1 MSRKFKIILLIAG
14 IIVVCVAIAF
24 GALFYYGNKMDEES
38 KAYVDANVPSIF
50 GQWDMKKLIQN
61 AGHEFLDT
69 VKTPQAKEKLNTLF
83 VSGFEKLG
91 KIKQYK
97 GSEGQAIID
106 IAFDKGITIYAD
118 YTATCVFQKGEAKIS
133 IRIIK
138 KGDKWQIFSFSISS
152 PAMLPSA
159 KPGQVSMPADKKV
172 SKKDAEAGKADAKPA
187 EKLPDVDVIDTTKQ
201 VAAYEYSARGRKDPF
216 SSLVMKAETE
226 KKKGLIPLEN
236 YEVSEFKLIAI
247 LWDKTGHYAVITLP
261 DGKSYTIRESVKL
274 GLHGGK
280 VYKITK
286 DSVIIREDIR
296 DYRGVLRPK
305 DTQLKLRK
313 GGEG

>member
-1 MSRKFKIILLIAG
+1 MSRKLKIILLIFG
-14 IIVVCVAIAF
+14 IIAVCIAVAIGAMFYF
-24 GALFYYGNKMDEES
+24 GGKFDEES
-38 KAYVDANVPSIF
+38 KAYVDANVPLIF

-61 AGHEFLDT
+61 ASPEFLDT
-69 VKTPQAKEKLNTLF
+69 VKTQQAKERLNTLF
-83 VSGFEKLG
+83 LSGFEKLG

-97 GSEGQAIID
+97 GSEGQATID
-106 IAFDKGITIYAD
+106 IDIGSKGITIYAD

-138 KGDKWQIFSFSISS
+138 KDDRWQIFSFSISS
-152 PAMLPSA
+152 PALLPSA
-159 KPGQVSMPADKKV
+159 KPPADKKV
-172 SKKDAEAGKADAKPA
+172 SRKDAEAGKTDARPA
-187 EKLPDVDVIDTTKQ
+187 EKLPDVIDTTKQ
-201 VAAYEYSARGRKDPF
+201 VVAYEYSARGRKDPF
-216 SSLVMKAETE
+216 SPLVMKAETG

-247 LWDKTGHYAVITLP
+247 LWDKTGYFAVITLP
-261 DGKSYTIRESVKL
+261 DGKSYTIREGVKL